1 MEAVYALQFES
12 HEDAIA
18 ACHAA
23 ARAEGFALAVR
34 TKKPSAANPQWIL
47 LRCSKGRHW
56 QDQGDEGAH
65 ESKRRRKTSTQK
77 TNCEFRVIV
86 RKANGSASK
95 STHPGGWV
103 VAPSSLG
110 EAHNHEF
117 TPAIT
122 HSRYRAEV
130 IQRHH
135 EHITHL
141 YNCGL
146 RPFLIASHLRGLS
159 HEDPDLAGITGQHVR
174 NAIASYRLQELTGRT
189 PIQFL
194 YDQLN
199 TSDFFFRDT
208 RDQEGRLTGLFISP
222 RSGIELWRQYAN
234 ILLLDCTYKTNRFNM
249 PLLNVCGSTAERK
262 TFSVASI
269 FLNGEAEPQ
278 YRWAL
283 QCLLELAA
291 EEGIP
296 MPRVIVTDRDLAL
309 MNALV
314 SCPELEHVIHLLCRW
329 HVNKNVLTKSTI
341 SDYGNLLLRAVT
353 HRQQWIMRTYDD
365 LYRGGPAFYN
375 EAVPLVLNG

>member
-12 HEDAIA
+12 HQDAIA

-34 TKKPSAANPQWIL
+34 TKKPSAANPRWIL

-77 TNCEFRVIV
+77 TNCEFRIIV
-86 RKANGSASK
+86 RKATSSASK

-135 EHITHL
+135 GHITHL

-174 NAIASYRLQELTGRT
+174 NAIASYRLQELTTGKKRKAGGKVGGKAAAATVNTAGSATDVTKRGLEYLQANGDLYEPGTAMPRAYQRAVCRT
-189 PIQFL
+189 P
-194 YDQLN
+194 D
-199 TSDFFFRDT
+199 SDD
-208 RDQEGRLTGLFISP
+208 ELTGPGETQGTIRCATQQMMIPSIRQGGEDIEYEDDPLADFIEMDRQVDEEESVQ
-222 RSGIELWRQYAN
+222 RELCAEG
-234 ILLLDCTYKTNRFNM
+234 LL
-249 PLLNVCGSTAERK
+249 
-262 TFSVASI
+262 
-269 FLNGEAEPQ
+269 
-278 YRWAL
+278 
-283 QCLLELAA
+283 
-291 EEGIP
+291 
-296 MPRVIVTDRDLAL
+296 
-309 MNALV
+309 
-314 SCPELEHVIHLLCRW
+314 
-329 HVNKNVLTKSTI
+329 
-341 SDYGNLLLRAVT
+341 
-353 HRQQWIMRTYDD
+353 
-365 LYRGGPAFYN
+365 
-375 EAVPLVLNG
+375 

>member
-86 RKANGSASK
+86 RKAN
-95 STHPGGWV
+95 
-103 VAPSSLG
+103 G